1 MAKVDEGPV
10 AATVYVVDDDDG
22 MRRALS
28 LLLNT
33 VGYKTAAFASPKEFL
48 EKFKADT
55 AGCLVL
61 DIRMPGMSG
70 LELQQHLNRMGSML
84 PVIFITGHGD
94 VPMAVQAMKEGAFEF
109 VQKPFRDQD
118 LLDRINHALQQDKES
133 RNTMA
138 RRADVLHRL
147 ESLTPREKQVM
158 ELVVDGAA
166 NKVIAIDLGLSE
178 RTVEI
183 HRAKVMEKMG
193 ARSVAHLGQAA
204 NEPLGGKLSCP
215 QGHTWNHVFNE
226 QRRAPILAQPSPS
239 GLPP

>member
-1 MAKVDEGPV
+1 MPKVEESPT

-22 MRRALS
+22 MRRALT

-33 VGYKTAAFASPKEFL
+33 VGYKTAAFPGPKEFL
-48 EKFKADT
+48 EKFNPDV

-118 LLDRINHALQQDKES
+118 LLDRVNHALEQDKENRS
-133 RNTMA
+133 TLA
-138 RRADVLHRL
+138 RRADVLHRF
-147 ESLTPREKQVM
+147 ETLTPREQQVM
-158 ELVVDGAA
+158 GFVVDGAA

-193 ARSVAHLGQAA
+193 ARSVAHLV
-204 NEPLGGKLSCP
+204 KLQLSMSD
-215 QGHTWNHVFNE
+215 E
-226 QRRAPILAQPSPS
+226 K
-239 GLPP
+239 

>member
-1 MAKVDEGPV
+1 MPKAEDAVH

-33 VGYKTAAFASPKEFL
+33 VGYRAAAFASPREFL
-48 EKFKADT
+48 DKFKTDS

-61 DIRMPGMSG
+61 DIRMPDMSG

-118 LLDRINHALQQDKES
+118 LLDRINHALKMDKENRS
-133 RNTMA
+133 TLA
-138 RRADVLHRL
+138 LRADVLLRF

-193 ARSVAHLGQAA
+193 ARSVAHLV
-204 NEPLGGKLSCP
+204 KLQMSISS
-215 QGHTWNHVFNE
+215 E
-226 QRRAPILAQPSPS
+226 S
-239 GLPP
+239 

>member
-1 MAKVDEGPV
+1 MAKAEVAV
-10 AATVYVVDDDDG
+10 SAATIYVVDDDDG

-33 VGYKTAAFASPKEFL
+33 VGFKTAAFASPEEFL
-48 EKFKADT
+48 DKFKPDT

-70 LELQQHLNRMGSML
+70 LELQQHLNRMGSIL

-118 LLDRINHALQQDKES
+118 LLDRINHALEQDKEN
-133 RNTMA
+133 RGTLE
-138 RRADVLHRL
+138 RRADMMHRV

-158 ELVVDGAA
+158 AMVVDGAA

-193 ARSVAHLGQAA
+193 ARSVAHLVKLQMSLS
-204 NEPLGGKLSCP
+204 NE
-215 QGHTWNHVFNE
+215 T
-226 QRRAPILAQPSPS
+226 
-239 GLPP
+239 

>member
-1 MAKVDEGPV
+1 MAKIDETSS
-10 AATVYVVDDDDG
+10 AATVFVVDDDDG

-33 VGYKTAAFASPKEFL
+33 VGYKTAAFASPKDFL
-48 EKFKADT
+48 EKFQPDT
-55 AGCLVL
+55 AGCLIL

-70 LELQQHLNRMGSML
+70 LELQQRLNRMGSML

-118 LLDRINHALQQDKES
+118 LLDRINHALELDKEN
-133 RNTMA
+133 RGTLA
-138 RRADVLHRL
+138 RRADVLHRI

-158 ELVVDGAA
+158 DLVVDGAA

-193 ARSVAHLGQAA
+193 ARSVAHLV
-204 NEPLGGKLSCP
+204 KLQLSMSA
-215 QGHTWNHVFNE
+215 E
-226 QRRAPILAQPSPS
+226 L
-239 GLPP
+239 